1 MQRISDLGRA
11 LAHRASAHR
20 MRTALAAFAALVLS
34 GAVVAAAGGGGTT
47 PRHASTVTSAGFAAP
62 LQGKVSTGDS
72 GAAAGPA
79 GEGAGSAGSVGSSP
93 AVIAPM
99 PPVPSPGPGPTPGP
113 SLVVPGAPKIVK
125 TASMRVQV
133 ARGRFES
140 AFGAVASIAERY
152 QGFVSDSNSQT
163 VDRQAAE
170 GTLTVRVPVEHF
182 AEARADLARL
192 GKVDNQV
199 VSGQDVSG
207 QLVDLGARI
216 HSLQAQE
223 QALQTLLSRTKSVG
237 EVLDVQGQLFNVRQ
251 QIEEL
256 QAQQANLDSSA
267 SYATIAVDLFEPGAA
282 AVTRPPAPANGL
294 ARSWHRAVHG
304 AAAVVGGM
312 VVVLGYTIP
321 LAVLAGLLALAG
333 RLWVARSRRRAVA
346 PAA

>member
-72 GAAAGPA
+72 GAA
-79 GEGAGSAGSVGSSP
+79 AGSVGSSP